1 MRILLNAL
9 AHYLFVLLIFAVT
22 LIAIFSII
30 LLYPYFFYSS
40 SLFLS
45 LIHFNNLC
53 LKITILFLKFHLRK
67 LKNIGNPFCVLQIEL
82 KLNEHG
88 MIQRQIF
95 YENCYILSLFIQHI
109 IDFCAFLITINIS
122 YTFLHTNKFCIVLWN
137 LIWFF
142 FFY

>member
-9 AHYLFVLLIFAVT
+9 AHYLFVPLIFPVT
-22 LIAIFSII
+22 LTATFSII
-30 LLYPYFFYSS
+30 LYPYFFYSS
-40 SLFLS
+40 SSFLS

-67 LKNIGNPFCVLQIEL
+67 LKNIGNPRFWILQIES

-88 MIQRQIF
+88 MIQRQKF
-95 YENCYILSLFIQHI
+95 YENCYVLSLFIQHI
-109 IDFCAFLITINIS
+109 VDFCAFLIIINIS
-122 YTFLHTNKFCIVLWN
+122 HILVLTNKFYIVLWD

-142 FFY
+142 FY